1 MGGARP
7 PKQMKHTGRILRML
21 LLGGGGCG
29 KTRVINLVLT
39 ALFTEFW
46 GERGIVK
53 VAPSNKAARGILGKT
68 LHAAA
73 KLSGSTLDIKSL
85 SCKQKTQTALAHLW
99 APLRRR
105 GH

>member
-1 MGGARP
+1 
-7 PKQMKHTGRILRML
+7 ML
-21 LLGGGGCG
+21 LLGGGGRG
-29 KTRVINLVLT
+29 KTRVINLVLA

-53 VAPSNKAARGILGKT
+53 VAPSNKAARGILGGKT

-99 APLRRR
+99 APMRRR

>member
-1 MGGARP
+1 
-7 PKQMKHTGRILRML
+7 MKHTGRILRML